1 MPNVDVVR
9 LKLLCKDAV
18 GRVKLTLTRG
28 VADRYVFMQLRCW
41 LNWDWMVNV
50 IVTDR

>member
-28 VADRYVFMQLRCW
+28 VADGTTSSCSFVAG
-41 LNWDWMVNV
+41 
-50 IVTDR
+50 